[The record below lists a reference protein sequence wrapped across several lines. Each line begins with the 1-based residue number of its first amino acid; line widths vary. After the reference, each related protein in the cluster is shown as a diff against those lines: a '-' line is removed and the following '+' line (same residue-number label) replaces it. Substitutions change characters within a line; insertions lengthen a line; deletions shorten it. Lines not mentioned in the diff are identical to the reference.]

1 MPFSPLPHTD
11 ATTSHLILGAGPAGL
26 TMAKMLRDR
35 GVEDVIILEASD
47 KVGGK
52 CLSSEI
58 GDHVV
63 EFGTCYAIWSHKYI
77 LKQMKTL
84 GIERKYL
91 RAQRIDDRELLDY
104 IKDGDGPPFMYQV
117 LKYLRLRS
125 KLMAH
130 SQKTGAKRDKANQ
143 TLAVSTD
150 AWLKQHNLGKIE
162 RMMHRVVTSIGY
174 GYLHRLPLIHA
185 LRWVDFDMLV
195 TGLLKFTVM
204 PDGGWQNFWNRF
216 SEPLDIRLGE
226 AATEIL
232 RDDEGVRVKTANG
245 TEYRAPYLINTIPL
259 NQFCKLTQATDAETH
274 VAQSVEWGGY
284 TTSLVSVAEW
294 EHDVPVNAWSET
306 CATDVND
313 GQILFSRFEC
323 PNEDGRLLFTVGQLS
338 SAYDLDEL
346 SELALYSAKQRGAE
360 DPHLVQQIVWT
371 YMPTYRPESIRDG
384 LLQTMTDMQG
394 EARTFHT
401 GASFSHEA
409 VSTIS
414 TFNQRLLAQVAA

>member
-1 MPFSPLPHTD
+1 MPFSPLPQTD
-11 ATTSHLILGAGPAGL
+11 ITASYLILGAGPAGL
-26 TMAKMLRDR
+26 TMAQMLRDR
-35 GVEDVIILEASD
+35 GVENVIILEARD

-77 LKQMKTL
+77 LKQMKAL
-84 GIERKYL
+84 GIRRNYL

-104 IKDGDGPPFMYQV
+104 IKDGDGPPFFYQV

-125 KLMAH
+125 KLMARAT
-130 SQKTGAKRDKANQ
+130 SKSDKINE
-143 TLAVSTD
+143 TLAQSTD

-174 GYLHRLPLIHA
+174 GYLNRLPLIHA

-204 PDGGWQNFWNRF
+204 PEGGWQNFWNRF
-216 SEPLDIRLGE
+216 SETLDVRLRE
-226 AATEIL
+226 AATQIE
-232 RDDEGVRVKTANG
+232 RDQDGVRVTTTSGA
-245 TEYRAPYLINTIPL
+245 EYRGAYLINTIPL
-259 NQFCKLTQATDAETH
+259 NQFCKLTTSTAAEFE
-274 VAQSVEWGGY
+274 VAQSIDWGGY
-284 TTSLVSVAEW
+284 TTSLVSVAAW
-294 EHDVPVNAWSET
+294 EHEAPVNAWSET
-306 CATDVND
+306 CATDAND

-338 SAYDLDEL
+338 AAYDLDEL
-346 SELALYSAKQRGAE
+346 SELALYSASQRGAV
-360 DPHLVQQIVWT
+360 DPRLIQQIIWT
-371 YMPTYRPESIRDG
+371 YMPTYRPESIRSG
-384 LLQTMTDMQG
+384 LIQTMSDMQG
-394 EARTFHT
+394 ERRTFHT

-414 TFNQRLLAQVAA
+414 TFNQRLLAQVVT